1 MSGASF
7 LRLHRVTAANWRGRY
22 VRYTFTPSQYYIRRL
37 ILFNQGT
44 WQFLSGLLLL
54 NPSKDHERA
63 DDLESALHVLV
74 YVAFRYHNSSL
85 SDEALIDQ
93 MQDVFDNFVTID
105 DVHSAG
111 AGKHRFFL
119 GDRLSAVVA
128 ASFPEPLACLVGHL
142 RNIFVN
148 IYTRRPEPIRD
159 SARPRERMLGQG
171 SWDRY
176 DEDQKLAETYLSASD
191 TVIEAFKECLAMDGW
206 GDEEAPKDR
215 LERMPK
221 TARALELASSNKKFK
236 KDTGTGD

>member
-7 LRLHRVTAANWRGRY
+7 LRLHRAAAANWRGR
-22 VRYTFTPSQYYIRRL
+22 
-37 ILFNQGT
+37 
-44 WQFLSGLLLL
+44 
-54 NPSKDHERA
+54 KDHERA

-93 MQDVFDNFVTID
+93 MQDVFDNFVTVD
-105 DVHSAG
+105 DVHSGG

-119 GDRLSAVVA
+119 GDRLSGVVA

-159 SARPRERMLGQG
+159 SARPRERMLGQR

-176 DEDQKLAETYLSASD
+176 HEDQKLAETYLSTSD
-191 TVIEAFKECLAMDGW
+191 TVIETFKECLAMGGW

-221 TARALELASSNKKFK
+221 TAGALELAYNRKRACSFATPTSNKKFK
-236 KDTGTGD
+236 KDMGTGD